1 MEQRDYILR
10 EIEKIHVVLQ
20 AIMGKIMGG
29 NTDIPGVNEDFEQLN
44 KQLVEDTRVDL
55 KELLRSDNKQFDHV
69 FKKAYGYNESN
80 IELFADMLAEMA
92 KKAEGNMKNQ
102 LNQKA
107 LETYEYVDGLSNS
120 FSFNRKSKIDTLK
133 RKLEST
139 P

>member
-20 AIMGKIMGG
+20 AILGKIMGG
-29 NTDIPGVNEDFEQLN
+29 NTDIPNVNEDFEQLN
-44 KQLVEDTRVDL
+44 KQLVEDTRVDI
-55 KELLRSDNKQFDHV
+55 KELLRSDNKPFDRV

-107 LETYEYVDGLSNS
+107 LETYQYVDGVSNS

-133 RKLEST
+133 RKLELNH
-139 P
+139 